1 MFKVILKESL
11 ENGSNQKQFDWGKAI
26 GTSFWGLAIYGIY
39 KLIDTACGKNE
50 GNNKQK
56 EIRKTDKNKT
66 DLKIKEME
74 YKANL
79 VNNNNQK
86 QHERKIE
93 LEKLKQANWEKKQ
106 ETKASSNA
114 MNVESGSEEV
124 EVLPTPPST
133 FAFTGKIEFVE
144 RPFYYKGGVNLIAAK
159 SGIGKSRFT
168 MQSVFNLCCM
178 NVDGLFGEGSPDYA
192 YACYYYDYEMRN
204 GFDLRYRNQVS
215 LLNFYRRDMSEEKS
229 KIADVHSSSY
239 LLKLMKTDLE
249 MASRGD
255 IIMVVDTV
263 GNLSDVRNMSE
274 VNKFVEGL
282 QQLCN
287 EYNKQPGCSLT
298 FFLLQHL
305 DEEKA
310 KDKNP
315 LEKADIRG
323 SQQFNSSADQTI
335 LLGITRVDQCIR
347 VKIAKNRY
355 GIKQS
360 DKVLLF
366 KENGIFYKYLGE
378 YFEEDVV
385 LHNHEK
391 KMPMAQFVSKYKP
404 VSNPTYMHD
413 KKTGRGRPAKLTK
426 SICIAILKDRSQG
439 NSKNRAAQLNG
450 FTLKA
455 YNQALKNFGLVD
467 DYPDGNWKA

>member
-1 MFKVILKESL
+1 MFEVILKKSL
-11 ENGSNQKQFDWGKAI
+11 ENGSSQKQFNWGKTF
-26 GTSFWGLAIYGIY
+26 GTALFGLSVYAIYKFYDAI
-39 KLIDTACGKNE
+39 CENNVE
-50 GNNKQK
+50 NNKQK

-106 ETKASSNA
+106 ESKASSNA
-114 MNVESGSEEV
+114 MNVESGSEDE

-133 FAFTGKIEFVE
+133 FTFTGKIEFVNK
-144 RPFYYKGGVNLIAAK
+144 PLHYKGGVNLIAAK
-159 SGIGKSRFT
+159 SGTGKSRFT
-168 MQSVFNLCCM
+168 MQSLFNLCCM
-178 NVDGLFGEGSPDYA
+178 SVNGLFGEGSPDHA

-204 GFDLRYRNQVS
+204 GFDLRYRDQVS
-215 LLNFYRRDMSEEKS
+215 LLNFYRRDMSKEKS

-239 LLKLMKTDLE
+239 LLKLMKADLE
-249 MASRGD
+249 MASKGD
-255 IIMVVDTV
+255 IIMVVDTI
-263 GNLSDVRNMSE
+263 GNLSGVRNTSE
-274 VNKFVEGL
+274 VNKFIEGL

-298 FFLLQHL
+298 FILVQHL
-305 DEEKA
+305 DKEKS

-315 LEKADIRG
+315 LNEADLRG
-323 SQQFNSSADQTI
+323 SQQFNSSADQTV
-335 LLGITRVDQCIR
+335 LLGITRVEQCIR

-355 GIKQS
+355 GIEQY

-366 KENGIFYKYLGE
+366 KEDGIFYEYLGE
-378 YFEEDVV
+378 YLEEDVL
-385 LHNHEK
+385 LHNNEK
-391 KMPMAQFVSKYKP
+391 KMSIAQFVSKYKP
-404 VSNPTYMHD
+404 VSNPTY
-413 KKTGRGRPAKLTK
+413 TQNVQAGRGRPTKLTK
-426 SICIAILKDRSQG
+426 PICMAILKDRSQG